1 MEWRPQSALS
11 SQLLSSVTSGG
22 IDRSV
27 GRSVGQSG
35 RERGAVA
42 SGGSFIRRGAIK
54 LMIGYLNGRR
64 KERKEKGK
72 GKISSERRMEWNRAF
87 RRRNKLGG
95 GGGSEA
101 ADRTTR
107 GFVAGQRKIELR
119 EDDRREKGA
128 IKSRR

>member
-1 MEWRPQSALS
+1 M
-11 SQLLSSVTSGG
+11 TSGG

-54 LMIGYLNGRR
+54 PMIGYLNGRR
-64 KERKEKGK
+64 EERKEK

-87 RRRNKLGG
+87 RRRNKMG

-107 GFVAGQRKIELR
+107 GFVAGQREIELR
-119 EDDRREKGA
+119 EDEKREKGA
-128 IKSRR
+128 IKLRR